1 MTDIAPDVAREL
13 PIDEEELAELAL
25 TLGSIPSPAGRE
37 GEAGEYVHQ
46 WLVSQGL
53 RARRIGMLPD
63 RFNVLGTLPGTKDGL
78 SVMFNS
84 HLDTGKNPD
93 DSWSLRDAGAP
104 IYNSAWRSGRL
115 LYGEGVVNDKGP
127 MAAWLIMLKALRD
140 AEVELP
146 GDVLVSAVC
155 GEIGL
160 EPVDEFEAPAY
171 VSKELGARY
180 LIQHGGVADYCVN
193 AEGTG
198 FRTGWIEPGKAFFK
212 ITVFG
217 GPQRYTPFA
226 DNSSPVEAS
235 ENAIVRAAAVI
246 PVLHDWAR
254 RYEER
259 FRYEAEG
266 GTIVPKAVIGA
277 IRGGN
282 PYHVTR
288 TSELCALY
296 LDVRIVPGQDVLAI
310 RAELRRLLREL
321 GMEGE
326 VELFVYRLPHEAREP
341 GLLLEAIRQAHQD
354 EFGSPPDMAPSPFVS
369 MWRDLN
375 PFNEM
380 GIPCITYGPGTSV
393 EGEMALSLDDLVR
406 TAGLYASI
414 AIQICS
420 QPRPSMDA

>member
-1 MTDIAPDVAREL
+1 MTEAGVAARDL

-46 WLVSQGL
+46 WLQAEGIAS
-53 RARRIGMLPD
+53 RRIGMLPD
-63 RFNVLGTLPGTKDGL
+63 RFNVLGTLPGTGDGL

-93 DSWSLRDAGAP
+93 DRWSLRDAGAA
-104 IYNSAWRSGRL
+104 IYNESWREGRL
-115 LYGEGVVNDKGP
+115 LFGEGVVNDKGP
-127 MAAWLIMLKALRD
+127 MAAFLIATKALRD
-140 AEVELP
+140 AGVDLL

-160 EPVDEFEAPAY
+160 EPVDEFAAPTY

-180 LIQHGGVADYCVN
+180 LIQHGGVADFAVN

-212 ITVFG
+212 LTVYG

-226 DNSSPVEAS
+226 DNDAALADS

-246 PVLHDWAR
+246 PVLQDWAR
-254 RYEER
+254 RYQDR
-259 FRYEAEG
+259 FRYEAAG
-266 GTIVPKAVIGA
+266 GTIVPKVVIGA

-288 TSELCALY
+288 TSELCSMY

-310 RAELRRLLREL
+310 RAELRGLLRDL
-321 GMEGE
+321 GTGGD

-341 GLLLEAIRQAHQD
+341 GLLLDAIRQAHRD

-393 EGEMALSLDDLVR
+393 EGQMALSVDDLVR
-406 TAGLYASI
+406 TARLYASI

-420 QPRPSMDA
+420 TPRPALSG

>member
-1 MTDIAPDVAREL
+1 MADASQVSRDL

-37 GEAGEYVHQ
+37 GAAGEYVHQ
-46 WLVSQGL
+46 WLRDEGISS
-53 RARRIGMLPD
+53 RRIGMHPD
-63 RFNVLGTLPGTKDGL
+63 RFNVLGTLPGTGDGL

-84 HLDTGKNPD
+84 HLDTGKDPED
-93 DSWSLRDAGAP
+93 RWSLRDAGAP
-104 IYNSAWRSGRL
+104 IYNSAWREERL

-127 MAAWLIMLKALRD
+127 MAAFMIATKALRD
-140 AEVELP
+140 AKIELV

-155 GEIGL
+155 GEIGR
-160 EPVDEFEAPAY
+160 EPIDEFDGPEY
-171 VSKELGARY
+171 LSKELGARY
-180 LIQHGGVADYCVN
+180 LIQHGGVADFAVN

-226 DNSSPVEAS
+226 DNTSPVEAS
-235 ENAIVRAAAVI
+235 ENAIVRSAAVI
-246 PVLHDWAR
+246 PALQDWAR

-259 FRYEAEG
+259 FRYEADG
-266 GTIVPKAVIGA
+266 GTIVPKVVIGA

-288 TSELCALY
+288 TSELCSMY
-296 LDVRIVPGQDVLAI
+296 LDVRIVPDQDVLAI
-310 RAELRRLLREL
+310 RAELRGLLREL

-393 EGEMALSLDDLVR
+393 EGKMALSIDDLVR
-406 TAGLYASI
+406 TARLYASI

-420 QPRPSMDA
+420 QPRLAIADR